1 MADEN
6 PEGDG
11 ADHDTQAEA
20 STMKTVAAAGTA
32 GGDAQAEAS
41 TAEMATA
48 DAAMIRHEGE
58 IPQ

>member
-11 ADHDTQAEA
+11 AGHDTQAEA
-20 STMKTVAAAGTA
+20 STMKTVAAARTV
-32 GGDAQAEAS
+32 GGDTQAEVS

-48 DAAMIRHEGE
+48 DAVVIHHEGE